1 MQAAN
6 DGPRAA
12 FSVAQVKYL
21 IENTSS
27 FDVTNGLELLD
38 QGLNVLDDVS
48 DDLRAASIT
57 RNSYANMHAALSFTI
72 DNALSWGN
80 AIVRPYMEITGV
92 TATTDTFQSTMRFY
106 LGAYVT
112 DTPEEDMSLNVS
124 SFDATGYDIL
134 SLLDDAIGDGYSV
147 DAGEL
152 YLTRVESILQSR
164 GFTKYI
170 IDQDQAAAALA
181 SAKTYT
187 VDDNVTWLTVVNDL
201 LAAVGYAGIWSDHN
215 GYLRAQV
222 YRSPAD
228 RGPEWQMTDDPAV
241 TLLTNRR
248 TRHRDFYDAPN
259 HWIFYRNSTTEGE
272 QPSADNGFRYE
283 YTNQYNGETS
293 VEARGGRVIT
303 KVLGVDAVDAASL
316 QAQAQRTIDSDSL
329 IPTIIKIETAPFPL
343 AWHFDRI
350 EVSDGGLGAQIQVV
364 ATSWTLALDGS
375 DMQWE
380 WSVI

>member
-1 MQAAN
+1 VQAPN
-6 DGPRAA
+6 DGPRVG
-12 FSVAQVKYL
+12 FTVAQVKYL

-27 FDVTNGLELLD
+27 FDVTMGMELLD
-38 QGLNVLDDVS
+38 QGLSIIDDIS
-48 DDLRAASIT
+48 EDLRAASVS
-57 RNSYANMHAALSFTI
+57 RNSYANMHASLTFTI
-72 DNALSWGN
+72 DNQLSWGN
-80 AIVRPYMEITGV
+80 SIVRPYMEMTGV
-92 TATTDTFQSTMRFY
+92 TSATDTTLSTMRFY

-124 SFDATGYDIL
+124 SFDANGYDIL
-134 SLLDDAIGDGYSV
+134 SLLDDSIGDGYSV

-152 YLTRVESILQSR
+152 YLTRVELILQSR
-164 GFTKYI
+164 GFTKYV
-170 IDQDQAAAALA
+170 IDQDQAAAALT

-222 YRSPAD
+222 YRSPTG
-228 RGPEWQMTDDPAV
+228 RGPEWQMSDNPAV

-248 TRHRDFYDAPN
+248 TRQRDFYDAPN
-259 HWIFYRNSTTEGE
+259 HWVFYRNSTTEGE
-272 QPSADNGFRYE
+272 QPTNDNGLRYE
-283 YTNQYNGETS
+283 YTNQTGGETS

-303 KVLGVDAVDAASL
+303 KVVGVDAVDATSL
-316 QAQAQRTIDSDSL
+316 QAQAQRTIDADNL
-329 IPTIIKIETAPFPL
+329 IPTTIKIETAPFPL

-350 EVSDGGLGAQIQVV
+350 EVSDAGLGALVQVV
-364 ATSWTLALDGS
+364 ATSWSLALDGS

-380 WSVI
+380 WTVL